1 MSVTKQ
7 LLLLNGLAIVG
18 VILFHS
24 AGWGFVALFAWAG
37 RYLPVASPDYSQ
49 AGSVAYFGLRLI
61 EQAMV
66 FSIPGFLCVTGFFV
80 AFSTGEARSKSVL
93 SRAWGRIRILIV
105 PYVIWSAIIIFG
117 LYLQDRH
124 LDLVALL
131 GMLLTGA
138 SNPAYYFV
146 PLLIQLYLLG
156 PLLVRI
162 GRASPGLLLAGTG
175 ALQVVLYLVQ
185 YPILLRPDLPVVRLL
200 ALLTPKWLVF
210 AYLFWFSLGI
220 ALRLHL
226 PRLRAAVENRRGL
239 ILAAIPLTFAAGV
252 VEWELLRRWSG
263 QPWIDTRSTLIDGM
277 YSGVVLLGLLFF
289 LTRLPSWLTRYIAGI
304 GSRSYGIYLVHVP
317 VMEVVARGV
326 YHFAPPVLGFP
337 ALFLPLLVVAGLGA
351 PLIGMALVRRSPLRP
366 MYPYLFG

>member
-1 MSVTKQ
+1 MTKQ

-37 RYLPVASPDYSQ
+37 RYLPVASPDFSQ
-49 AGSVAYFGLRLI
+49 AGSVAYYGLRLI
-61 EQAMV
+61 EQATA

-80 AFSTGEARSKSVL
+80 AFSTGDAGSGSIL
-93 SRAWGRIRILIV
+93 SRAWGRIRMLII
-105 PYVIWSAIIIFG
+105 PYVIWSAIVIFG
-117 LYLQDRH
+117 LYLQDRR

-131 GMLLTGA
+131 RMLLTGA

-175 ALQVVLYLVQ
+175 ALQVVFYLAQ

-200 ALLTPKWLVF
+200 ALLTPKWLVL

-220 ALRLHL
+220 TLRLHL
-226 PRLRAAVENRRGL
+226 PRLREAVDKWRGM
-239 ILAAIPLTFAAGV
+239 ILAAIPLTYAAGV

-263 QPWIDTRSTLIDGM
+263 QPWIDTRTTLIDGM
-277 YSGVVLLGLLFF
+277 YAGAMLLAWLFF
-289 LTRLPSWLTRYIAGI
+289 FTRLPNWFTRPAAGI
-304 GSRSYGIYLVHVP
+304 GTQSYGIYLVHVP

-326 YHFAPPVLGFP
+326 YHFAPPVLGLP
-337 ALFLPLLVVAGLGA
+337 AVFLPLLVAAGLGA
-351 PLIGMALVRRSPLRP
+351 PLLGMALVRRSPLRP